1 MTPDEVQTLYAY
13 NSWANH
19 RVLDAC
25 APLNAAQF
33 TQSVTSSFASVRDT
47 LAHIMLA
54 EWLWLER
61 WQGRS
66 PGFPSSDG
74 FPDLAS
80 IRSRWQRIDGDLNAF
95 IQKLSAADLGRVVE
109 YKNTRGNAFSNPMQ
123 QMLQHVVN
131 HGTYHRGQIT
141 TLLRQLG
148 ATPVPTD
155 LIAFYREKAGAAHN

>member
-1 MTPDEVQTLYAY
+1 MTPEEIRILYAY

-25 APLNAAQF
+25 VPLSTAQV
-33 TQSVTSSFASVRDT
+33 TQDLHSSFPSLRDT

-66 PGFPSSDG
+66 PAFPPSD
-74 FPDLAS
+74 FADLAS
-80 IRSRWQRIDGDLNAF
+80 IRNRWQTIEVDLTAF
-95 IQKLSAADLGRVVE
+95 IHQLSAADLDRVVE
-109 YKNTRGNAFSNPMQ
+109 YKNTKGHAFSNPMR
-123 QMLQHVVN
+123 QMLQHLVN

-141 TLLRQLG
+141 TMLRQLG
-148 ATPVPTD
+148 ATPLTTD
-155 LIAFYREKAGAAHN
+155 LIAYYRERSGAAHN